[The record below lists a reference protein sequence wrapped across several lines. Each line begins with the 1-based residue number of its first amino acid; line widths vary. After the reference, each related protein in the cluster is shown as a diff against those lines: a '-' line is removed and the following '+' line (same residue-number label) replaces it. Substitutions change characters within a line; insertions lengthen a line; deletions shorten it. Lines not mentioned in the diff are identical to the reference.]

1 MSISTAS
8 STIFSRVIAPERGTL
23 TPEVARV
30 LLDMNFPPQ
39 DHARYEQLS
48 AKAQEGTLTKDE
60 ADELDGYLHVDSLL
74 AIMRLKARRS
84 LGQ

>member
-1 MSISTAS
+1 M
-8 STIFSRVIAPERGTL
+8 IFSRVIAPERGTL

-48 AKAQEGTLTKDE
+48 AKAQEGTLSQDE